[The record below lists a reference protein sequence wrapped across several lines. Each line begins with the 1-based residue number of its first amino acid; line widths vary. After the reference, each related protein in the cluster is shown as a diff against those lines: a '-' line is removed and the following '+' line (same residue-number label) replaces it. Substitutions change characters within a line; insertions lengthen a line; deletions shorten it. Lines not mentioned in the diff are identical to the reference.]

1 MNEQQNILIMRYLN
15 GELTKEEKSAFEDR
29 LLHDTA
35 LQKDLNDYRQIVQV
49 VIEKERE
56 SVKDNIAVIAA
67 SIKPNELKDYKP
79 QFPPPSNSSSWEDII
94 KSILFFAFVIT
105 TACLAL
111 IYFNQFP
118 IEHPAVEKIREK
130 MILLDQTTTIRTD
143 TIYQTIENGK
153 ITTDT
158 VIYGKEELIEFLD
171 ELEEDVEEKT
181 TETDLN
187 GGEFE

>member
-29 LLHDTA
+29 LLHDTT

-67 SIKPNELKDYKP
+67 GIKPNELKDYKP
-79 QFPPPSNSSSWEDII
+79 QFPPPSNSSSWADII